1 VKPQKKLKE
10 FGRLIREQRR
20 ALDIS
25 QEELAHR
32 SGLDR
37 TYISGLERGNR
48 NPSLCALLKLAHG
61 LNASLSRMFR
71 GFPEGTN
78 REGYN
83 DV

>member
-1 VKPQKKLKE
+1 MHPNLKE
-10 FGRLIREQRR
+10 FGTLIKEQRR

-48 NPSLCALLKLAHG
+48 NPSLRALLKLANG
-61 LNASLSRMFR
+61 LNTSLSQMLN
-71 GFPEGTN
+71 GFPSVSN
-78 REGYN
+78 RN
-83 DV
+83 FSDDV